1 MRLLGAMVSALLS
14 AMLAVY
20 PATAQTPG
28 VVPADSPSR
37 GGPLGS
43 DVTQANKLLGTLMS
57 PFCPGLTLATCPSVY
72 AETLRVSV
80 RQRLDAGETP
90 DAIEESLVA
99 AFGES
104 IRGAPRAAGLGLV
117 LWALPAIV
125 LGAGGIV
132 VLWWL
137 RARGLRDAPAPSPA
151 ANHAGSVAT
160 PADLARLEAE
170 LRSVE

>member
-1 MRLLGAMVSALLS
+1 MVSALLS

-132 VLWWL
+132 VLLWL
-137 RARGLRDAPAPSPA
+137 RTRGVRAAPAPSPA

>member
-1 MRLLGAMVSALLS
+1 MKRQGAMVSALLWAVMAASSLS
-14 AMLAVY
+14 A
-20 PATAQTPG
+20 QSPG
-28 VVPADSPSR
+28 AAPVDWTLRTDPQ
-37 GGPLGS
+37 GG
-43 DVTQANKLLGTLMS
+43 DVTQANKLLGALMS
-57 PFCPGLTLATCPSVY
+57 PFCPGLTLANCPSVY

-80 RQRLDAGETP
+80 RERLDAGEAP
-90 DAIEESLVA
+90 DSIVESLVA
-99 AFGES
+99 AFGEG

-132 VLWWL
+132 VLLWL
-137 RARGLRDAPAPSPA
+137 RTRGVRGAPTPPLA

-170 LRSVE
+170 LRNVE